1 MTLMGSD
8 GTGDRA
14 RILVVDDDE
23 PTRLEVLAMLSESG
37 WVGRGVPSGE
47 RAVEVLEQDSVALVI
62 LGAKSPDRSELD
74 TLRQIRARAAIP
86 VVLIT
91 GAASLDDR
99 VAAFDL
105 GADDYLV
112 KPVEMAELQRRLRAL
127 LRRVP
132 PSPEAYEA
140 ITGPAGLELRPHVQ
154 EALVA
159 GRPVPLTPR
168 EFGVLSVLLQ
178 RRGAV
183 VTPDEISRHVWGYET
198 LGSRNF
204 VEAHISRLR
213 AKLSGHGA
221 HEVIT
226 TVRGMGYRIR

>member
-1 MTLMGSD
+1 MT
-8 GTGDRA
+8 
-14 RILVVDDDE
+14 
-23 PTRLEVLAMLSESG
+23 P
-37 WVGRGVPSGE
+37 
-47 RAVEVLEQDSVALVI
+47 
-62 LGAKSPDRSELD
+62 
-74 TLRQIRARAAIP
+74 
-86 VVLIT
+86 
-91 GAASLDDR
+91 AASLDDR

-132 PSPEAYEA
+132 PTPEAYEA
-140 ITGPAGLELRPHVQ
+140 IRGPAEIELRPHVQ
-154 EALVA
+154 EATVS

-168 EFGVLSVLLQ
+168 EFGVLSLLLQ

-183 VTPDEISRHVWGYET
+183 VTPDDISRHVWGYQT

-213 AKLSGHGA
+213 AKLSSHGA
-221 HEVIT
+221 PDVIT
-226 TVRGMGYRIR
+226 TVRGLGYRVR